1 MGIRIPQDL
10 RKWLKHQAVDSGR
23 SLNAEIVHL
32 LNEHRAQK
40 EAAHV

>member
-32 LNEHRAQK
+32 LTEVRTQK
-40 EAAHV
+40 ETSHV